1 MTAQHSNSVEP
12 RRKSVRR
19 TALWLALAAVAVY
32 GGFLLLGWLGVAGAK

>member
-1 MTAQHSNSVEP
+1 MNPQPANAVDS

-19 TALWLALAAVAVY
+19 TVLWLALAAVGVY